1 MCRNW
6 KKVSALG
13 LAVLIGCMLPM
24 GTMLAAEE
32 NAGTVQENEAKAD
45 SDSDAFQDD
54 KTISEE
60 EKKDDE
66 NHTDKGK
73 TDSHEN
79 DIDKE
84 KTDSHENDAEEEK
97 TDENDAD
104 DEGDIVDEVKEN
116 QDEAD
121 NANITPPIR
130 QKAPAKAAKSPESIE
145 ALEIEITSEGKSLT
159 SDLGGEITYEHVNH
173 TGRSFNVSVTQ
184 GDQSISYDVYLEKN
198 SGKESLGKEQ
208 LASYTWIEDVSS
220 TEGFPLSEDGSYVLY
235 VKAGEGENVIY
246 KRSGGIVVDTKAPV
260 ISGVEDG
267 KTYQEGTEFQVEDVN
282 LESIFV
288 NDQPVALKEDGKYQ
302 VTAKDNST
310 SCVIKAKDKA
320 GNETNCSITVSGKSL
335 EGDTISGS
343 GTYSLKANTPYKLGG
358 GNWSVQ
364 GSKTVYRGGSTF
376 YVKTD
381 GDYTFWKHIFE

>member
-1 MCRNW
+1 M
-6 KKVSALG
+6 
-13 LAVLIGCMLPM
+13 
-24 GTMLAAEE
+24 
-32 NAGTVQENEAKAD
+32 
-45 SDSDAFQDD
+45 
-54 KTISEE
+54 
-60 EKKDDE
+60 
-66 NHTDKGK
+66 
-73 TDSHEN
+73 
-79 DIDKE
+79 
-84 KTDSHENDAEEEK
+84 
-97 TDENDAD
+97 
-104 DEGDIVDEVKEN
+104 KEN
-116 QDEAD
+116 RDEAD
-121 NANITPPIR
+121 NANTTPPIR

-145 ALEIEITSEGKSLT
+145 ALEIEITSEGKPLT
-159 SDLGGEITYEHVNH
+159 FDLGGEITYEHVNH

-184 GDQSISYDVYLEKN
+184 GDQSISYFFCLKAD
-198 SGKESLGKEQ
+198 SGKEALEEEQMGSLAWTE
-208 LASYTWIEDVSS
+208 IVSS
-220 TEGFPLSEDGSYVLY
+220 GGILLPEDGSYVLY
-235 VKAGEGENVIY
+235 VKAGEDENVTY

-267 KTYQEGTEFQVEDVN
+267 KTYQEGTEFQVEDAN

>member
-32 NAGTVQENEAKAD
+32 NAGTVQENEAKSD
-45 SDSDAFQDD
+45 SDSDALQDD

-84 KTDSHENDAEEEK
+84 NTDSHENDAEEEK

-104 DEGDIVDEVKEN
+104 DEGDILDEVKEN
-116 QDEAD
+116 RDEAD
-121 NANITPPIR
+121 NANTTPPIR

-145 ALEIEITSEGKSLT
+145 LIKIEITSEGKSLT

-173 TGRSFNVSVTQ
+173 TGRSFNVSATQ

-220 TEGFPLSEDGSYVLY
+220 TGVFPLSEDGSYVLY
-235 VKAGEGENVIY
+235 VKAGEGENVTY

-267 KTYQEGTEFQVEDVN
+267 KTYQEGTEFQVEDAN
-282 LESIFV
+282 LESVIV
-288 NDQPVALKEDGKYQ
+288 NDQPVASAENGKYQ

-343 GTYSLKANTPYKLGG
+343 GTYSLKANTPYKLDG

>member
-32 NAGTVQENEAKAD
+32 NAGTVQENEAKSD
-45 SDSDAFQDD
+45 SDSAALQDD
-54 KTISEE
+54 KTISNE

-66 NHTDKGK
+66 NLTDKGK

-79 DIDKE
+79 GG
-84 KTDSHENDAEEEK
+84 EERK

-104 DEGDIVDEVKEN
+104 DDGDIVDEVKEN
-116 QDEAD
+116 EDEAD
-121 NANITPPIR
+121 NDNITPPIR
-130 QKAPAKAAKSPESIE
+130 QKALAKAAESPESVQKP
-145 ALEIEITSEGKSLT
+145 EIVITSEGKPLT
-159 SDLGGEITYEHVNH
+159 FDLGGEITYEYVRH

-184 GDQSISYDVYLEKN
+184 GDQPISYSVCLKADSEKEALKIGQMDSLAWTAMDS
-198 SGKESLGKEQ
+198 SGGIL
-208 LASYTWIEDVSS
+208 
-220 TEGFPLSEDGSYVLY
+220 LSEDGSYVLY
-235 VKAGEGENVIY
+235 VKAGEGENVTY

-267 KTYQEGTEFQVEDVN
+267 KTYQEGTEFQVEDAN
-282 LESIFV
+282 LESVIV
-288 NDQPVALKEDGKYQ
+288 NDQPVALAENGKYQ

>member
-32 NAGTVQENEAKAD
+32 NAGTVQENEAKSD

-121 NANITPPIR
+121 NANTTPPIR

-184 GDQSISYDVYLEKN
+184 GDQSISYSFCLKAD
-198 SGKESLGKEQ
+198 SGKEALGEEQMGSLAWTE
-208 LASYTWIEDVSS
+208 IVSS
-220 TEGFPLSEDGSYVLY
+220 GGILLPGDGSYVLY
-235 VKAGEGENVIY
+235 VKAGEGENVTY

-320 GNETNCSITVSGKSL
+320 GNETNCSITVAGKSL

-343 GTYSLKANTPYKLGG
+343 GTYSLKANTPYKLDG

>member
-32 NAGTVQENEAKAD
+32 NAGTVQENEAKSD
-45 SDSDAFQDD
+45 SDSAALQDD
-54 KTISEE
+54 KTISNE

-66 NHTDKGK
+66 NLTDKGK

-79 DIDKE
+79 GG
-84 KTDSHENDAEEEK
+84 EERK

-104 DEGDIVDEVKEN
+104 DDGDIVDEVKEN

-121 NANITPPIR
+121 NDNITPPIR
-130 QKAPAKAAKSPESIE
+130 QKALAKAAESPESVQKP
-145 ALEIEITSEGKSLT
+145 EIVITSEGKPLT
-159 SDLGGEITYEHVNH
+159 FDLGGEITYEYVRH

-184 GDQSISYDVYLEKN
+184 GDQPISYSVCLKADSEKEALKIGQMDSLAWTAMDS
-198 SGKESLGKEQ
+198 SGGIL
-208 LASYTWIEDVSS
+208 
-220 TEGFPLSEDGSYVLY
+220 LSEDGSYVLY
-235 VKAGEGENVIY
+235 VKAGEGENVTY

-267 KTYQEGTEFQVEDVN
+267 KTYQEGTEFQVEDAN
-282 LESIFV
+282 LESVIV
-288 NDQPVALKEDGKYQ
+288 NDQPVALAENGKYQ

>member
-32 NAGTVQENEAKAD
+32 NAGTVQENEAKSD
-45 SDSDAFQDD
+45 SDSDVLQDD

-66 NHTDKGK
+66 NHIDKGN

-84 KTDSHENDAEEEK
+84 NTDSHENDAEEEK

-121 NANITPPIR
+121 NANTTPPIR

-145 ALEIEITSEGKSLT
+145 LIKIEITSEGKSLT
-159 SDLGGEITYEHVNH
+159 FDLGGEITYDEYDNY
-173 TGRSFNVSVTQ
+173 TGRTFDVSVTQ
-184 GDQSISYDVYLEKN
+184 GDQPISYSVCLKADSEKEALKIGQMDSLAWTAMDS
-198 SGKESLGKEQ
+198 SGGIL
-208 LASYTWIEDVSS
+208 
-220 TEGFPLSEDGSYVLY
+220 LSEDGSYVLY
-235 VKAGEGENVIY
+235 VKAGEGENVTY

-267 KTYQEGTEFQVEDVN
+267 KTYQEGTEFQVEDAN
-282 LESIFV
+282 LESVIV
-288 NDQPVALKEDGKYQ
+288 NDQPVALAENGKYQ

>member
-32 NAGTVQENEAKAD
+32 NAGTVQENEAKSD
-45 SDSDAFQDD
+45 SDSDALQDD

-104 DEGDIVDEVKEN
+104 DEGDILDEVKEN
-116 QDEAD
+116 RDEAD
-121 NANITPPIR
+121 NANTTPPIR

-145 ALEIEITSEGKSLT
+145 ALEIEITSEGKPLT
-159 SDLGGEITYEHVNH
+159 FDLGGEITYEHVNH

-184 GDQSISYDVYLEKN
+184 GDQSISYFFCLKAD
-198 SGKESLGKEQ
+198 SGKEALEEEQMGSLAWTE
-208 LASYTWIEDVSS
+208 IVSS
-220 TEGFPLSEDGSYVLY
+220 GGILLPEDGSYVLY
-235 VKAGEGENVIY
+235 VKAGEDENVTY

-267 KTYQEGTEFQVEDVN
+267 KTYQEGTEFQVEDAN
-282 LESIFV
+282 LESVIV

-310 SCVIKAKDKA
+310 SCVIKAKDKV

-343 GTYSLKANTPYKLGG
+343 GTYSLKANTPYKLDG

>member
-32 NAGTVQENEAKAD
+32 NAGTVQENEAKSD
-45 SDSDAFQDD
+45 SDSAALQDD
-54 KTISEE
+54 KTISNE

-66 NHTDKGK
+66 NLTDKGK

-79 DIDKE
+79 GG
-84 KTDSHENDAEEEK
+84 EEGK

-104 DEGDIVDEVKEN
+104 DDGDIVDEVKEN
-116 QDEAD
+116 EDEAD
-121 NANITPPIR
+121 NDNITPPIR
-130 QKAPAKAAKSPESIE
+130 QKALAKAAESPESVQKP
-145 ALEIEITSEGKSLT
+145 EIVITSEGKPLT
-159 SDLGGEITYEHVNH
+159 FDLGGEITYEYVRH

-184 GDQSISYDVYLEKN
+184 GDQPISYSFCLKGNSEKEAL
-198 SGKESLGKEQ
+198 GEGQMGSL
-208 LASYTWIEDVSS
+208 AWTAIVSS
-220 TEGFPLSEDGSYVLY
+220 EGILLSDDGSYVLY
-235 VKAGEGENVIY
+235 VKAGEDGNVTY

-267 KTYQEGTEFQVEDVN
+267 KTYQEGTEFQVEDAN
-282 LESIFV
+282 LESVFV
-288 NDQPVALKEDGKYQ
+288 NDQPVALAENGKYQ

>member
-320 GNETNCSITVSGKSL
+320 GNETNCSITVAGKSL

-343 GTYSLKANTPYKLGG
+343 GTYSLKANTPYKLDG

-376 YVKTD
+376 YVKAD

>member
-6 KKVSALG
+6 KKVPALG

-32 NAGTVQENEAKAD
+32 NAGTVQENEAKSD
-45 SDSDAFQDD
+45 SDSDALQDD

-116 QDEAD
+116 RDEAD
-121 NANITPPIR
+121 NANTTPPIR

-145 ALEIEITSEGKSLT
+145 ALEIEITSEGKPLT
-159 SDLGGEITYEHVNH
+159 FDLGGEITYEHVNH

-184 GDQSISYDVYLEKN
+184 GDQSISYFFCLKAD
-198 SGKESLGKEQ
+198 SGKEALEEEQMGSLAWTE
-208 LASYTWIEDVSS
+208 IVSS
-220 TEGFPLSEDGSYVLY
+220 GGILLPEDGSYVLY
-235 VKAGEGENVIY
+235 VKAGEDENVTY

-267 KTYQEGTEFQVEDVN
+267 KTYQEGTEFQVEDAN

>member
-32 NAGTVQENEAKAD
+32 NAGTVQENEAKSD
-45 SDSDAFQDD
+45 SDSAALQDD
-54 KTISEE
+54 KTISNE

-66 NHTDKGK
+66 NLTDKGK

-79 DIDKE
+79 GG
-84 KTDSHENDAEEEK
+84 EERK
-97 TDENDAD
+97 MDENDAD
-104 DEGDIVDEVKEN
+104 DDGDIVDEVKEN

-121 NANITPPIR
+121 NDNITPPIR
-130 QKAPAKAAKSPESIE
+130 QKALAKAAESPESVQKP
-145 ALEIEITSEGKSLT
+145 EIEITSEGKSLT
-159 SDLGGEITYEHVNH
+159 FDLGGEITYDEYDNY
-173 TGRSFNVSVTQ
+173 TGRTFDVSVTQ
-184 GDQSISYDVYLEKN
+184 GDQPISYSVCLKADSEKEALKIGQMDSLAWTAMDS
-198 SGKESLGKEQ
+198 SGGIL
-208 LASYTWIEDVSS
+208 
-220 TEGFPLSEDGSYVLY
+220 LSEDGSYVLY
-235 VKAGEGENVIY
+235 VKAGEGENVTY

-267 KTYQEGTEFQVEDVN
+267 KTYQEGTEFQVEDAN
-282 LESIFV
+282 LESVIV
-288 NDQPVALKEDGKYQ
+288 NDQPVALAENGKYQ

>member
-32 NAGTVQENEAKAD
+32 NAGTVQENEAKSD
-45 SDSDAFQDD
+45 SDSDALQDD

-73 TDSHEN
+73 TDSYEN
-79 DIDKE
+79 DIEEE
-84 KTDSHENDAEEEK
+84 KKDSYENDAEEEK

-104 DEGDIVDEVKEN
+104 DDGDIVDEVKEN
-116 QDEAD
+116 RDEAD
-121 NANITPPIR
+121 NANTTPPIR

-145 ALEIEITSEGKSLT
+145 LIKIEITSEGKSLT

-173 TGRSFNVSVTQ
+173 TGRSFNVSATQ

-220 TEGFPLSEDGSYVLY
+220 TGVFPLSEDGSYVLY
-235 VKAGEGENVIY
+235 VKAGEGENVTY
-246 KRSGGIVVDTKAPV
+246 KRSGGIVVDTKNPV

-267 KTYQEGTEFQVEDVN
+267 KTYQEGTEFQVEDAN

-335 EGDTISGS
+335 EGDTISWS